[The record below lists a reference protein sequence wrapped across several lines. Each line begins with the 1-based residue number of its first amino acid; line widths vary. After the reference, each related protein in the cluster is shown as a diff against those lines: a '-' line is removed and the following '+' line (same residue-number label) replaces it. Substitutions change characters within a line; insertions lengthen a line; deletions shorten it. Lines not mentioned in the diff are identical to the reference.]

1 MSLPDKPILFI
12 SHTKKRKIC
21 SRCHSTF
28 DTAHCLICEQNDAF
42 EESLEIDRRNILEDG
57 NNHLANKSSIES
69 NTEAEDQRDIQ
80 NTQLNRDQLR
90 IQRLSYLSGNF

>member
-1 MSLPDKPILFI
+1 M
-12 SHTKKRKIC
+12 
-21 SRCHSTF
+21 
-28 DTAHCLICEQNDAF
+28 
-42 EESLEIDRRNILEDG
+42 EDG
-57 NNHLANKSSIES
+57 NNHLANKSSIET